1 MLSDGAAEVRCSS
14 AQSIQKYDLRLGR
27 QVKKDGKEDSE
38 WSQQDAAL
46 EEICKVE
53 GKKKKL

>member
-1 MLSDGAAEVRCSS
+1 MLECAVYQQVRS
-14 AQSIQKYDLRLGR
+14 ASWKTSE
-27 QVKKDGKEDSE
+27 EDSE

-53 GKKKKL
+53 GKKKL